1 MVLSVYYKEEN
12 ETASGT
18 NVLIGTVKGG
28 LHEIGANG
36 FAPDAD
42 SASKFAKTM

>member
-1 MVLSVYYKEEN
+1 MAPSVYYKGEN
-12 ETASGT
+12 ETVSGT
-18 NVLIGTVKGG
+18 NVLIGTAKGG

-42 SASKFAKTM
+42 SASKLAKTM